1 MKLMRTLLWA
11 MVLIPALISAQP
23 SQQEARR
30 MAYAEAQRQGVDP
43 EALEARLQAR
53 GINTATL
60 TMTDIPR
67 IQPIVEEEIAKMKA
81 EQIASASAE
90 QAVKSGSLSGTEMA
104 ADGAAQSETSIQTT
118 TTELA
123 SESVDVVKTKVDS
136 KTPVEVKIDASQ
148 ANTMVFGKH
157 IFTNGS
163 LSLYEVSKDYIP
175 NDSYILGPGDVVTVS
190 IFGKSQADLQFTI
203 KPDGFIEPAN
213 LPKIYL
219 KGISLGQAREVVRRR
234 LQNFYQ
240 FDKGQFALTLT
251 TARTLTIQITGAVAQ
266 PGTYTLSA
274 YNTAFNALIAAGGP
288 SKLGTV
294 RNIQVINGGKVKE
307 LDVYEYL
314 FNPQKQSDYYLQNND
329 ILYVPFIG
337 DLVEIK
343 GSVKQ
348 VGVFEMKEKETFSE
362 LLNYTGGYLSDALRD
377 EIQLV
382 RKNKEGSFVKEYSGA
397 ELAKLTFEDGDK
409 VIVATQTSDKKDY
422 VEVNGWV
429 DYPGIYGI
437 RDYPTVKEVLL
448 KVGVREE
455 TRMDVAY
462 LTRTAADGTRS
473 LMQFRPEDQ
482 LALEDS
488 LALALL
494 PEDQITIFSIRDFID
509 KAAVAIEGAVRQPGT
524 FALDDNANVAYLI
537 DLAKGLKQD
546 AKLDL
551 AYLFRENPD
560 GTTEIET
567 LNLEEILNG
576 TSTFTLRDNDVLR
589 VLSEKAFIDASTV
602 SIVGAVR
609 NPVELTVDSSLTVSA
624 MVDLANGL
632 KRNAKRDLAYVFR
645 TYDDGSSELLSFHL
659 ENVLTGSES
668 FEVQNRDQIRILSSS
683 AFIDGSKLS
692 IVGSVRNP
700 LSIEVDSAV
709 TIKAFIDLANG
720 LTKDARTDLAYVFRT
735 FPDGSQEILPID
747 LTAELDG
754 SSQLKLTDKDQ
765 VRILSDRTYYDGAVL
780 SISGEVRSPMEM
792 PYDSAITLD
801 EVLNLAGG
809 LTFAGDSAR
818 IVVYSMD
825 FEGRNI
831 GKIKETKLDSRTAK
845 EYTFKPFDAIVVRKK
860 AGFEFQE
867 YVTIGG
873 EVAYPGRYAIREGEK
888 VGQLI
893 RKAGGLTKEAFPQA
907 ASFTRQGKGK
917 VFISIDRILRA
928 GNTYNNIE
936 LLPGDNLFIP
946 TKDMTVEIRLANTE
960 ASEYAAFADDYA
972 RPSVNVAYVAGKS
985 ARWYVKNMVG
995 GYGEN
1000 AKRTDVNV
1008 VYANGT
1014 VKDFKWYKPFYRYP
1028 KVKPGS
1034 MVVVGA
1040 KPVKEEKEKK
1050 DKQQSDF
1057 DWQEFS
1063 GNLMAQVTSLLT
1075 VVVLAT
1081 QLP

>member
-11 MVLIPALISAQP
+11 MVLVPALLSAQP
-23 SQQEARR
+23 TQQEARK

-43 EALEARLQAR
+43 AELEARLQAR
-53 GINTATL
+53 GINTATI

-67 IQPIVEEEIAKMKA
+67 VQPIVEEEIAKMKA
-81 EQIASASAE
+81 EQSASASAE
-90 QAVKSGSLSGTEMA
+90 QAVESGSLSGTEMA
-104 ADGAAQSETSIQTT
+104 ADGAEQKEESIQTT

-123 SESVDVVKTKVDS
+123 TEAVEVVKTKVDS

-337 DLVEIK
+337 DLVEVK

-348 VGVFEMKEKETFSE
+348 VGVFEMKEKETFSD
-362 LLNYTGGYLSDALRD
+362 LLDYTGGYLSDALRD

-409 VIVATQTSDKKDY
+409 VIIATQTSDKKDY

-437 RDYPTVKEVLL
+437 RDYPTVKEVLM

-462 LTRTAADGTRS
+462 LTRTNLDGTRS
-473 LMQFRPEDQ
+473 LIRFNPAAE
-482 LALEDS
+482 LEGADAPLS
-488 LALALL
+488 LQ
-494 PEDQITIFSIRDFID
+494 PEDQILLFNVRDFTD
-509 KAAVAIEGAVRQPGT
+509 KATVAIEGAVRQPGA
-524 FALDDNANVAYLI
+524 FALDENANVAYLI
-537 DLAKGLKQD
+537 DLAKGLKED

-567 LNLEEILNG
+567 LNLEDILSG
-576 TSTFTLRDNDVLR
+576 AAFFELRDNDVLR
-589 VLSEKAFIDASTV
+589 VLSEKAFVDASTV

-609 NPVELTVDSSLTVSA
+609 NPIELTVDSAVTVKA
-624 MVDLANGL
+624 LIDLANGL
-632 KRNAKRDLAYVFR
+632 K
-645 TYDDGSSELLSFHL
+645 
-659 ENVLTGSES
+659 
-668 FEVQNRDQIRILSSS
+668 
-683 AFIDGSKLS
+683 
-692 IVGSVRNP
+692 
-700 LSIEVDSAV
+700 
-709 TIKAFIDLANG
+709 
-720 LTKDARTDLAYVFRT
+720 KDARTDQAYIFRT
-735 FPDGSQEILPID
+735 YPDGSQEILTLD
-747 LTAELDG
+747 LAAEIAVEDPMPLM
-754 SSQLKLTDKDQ
+754 DKDQ
-765 VRILSDRTYYDGAVL
+765 VRILSERTYYDGAVL
-780 SISGEVRSPMEM
+780 SISGEVRNGLEM
-792 PYDSAITLD
+792 PYDSTITLD
-801 EVLNLAGG
+801 EVLTLAGG
-809 LTFAGDSAR
+809 LTFAGDSSKV
-818 IVVYSMD
+818 VVYRIAFNGKD
-825 FEGRNI
+825 I
-831 GKIKETKLDSRTAK
+831 GKVKELTLDSRMSGDF
-845 EYTFKPFDAIVVRKK
+845 TFEPFDAIVVRKK
-860 AGFEFQE
+860 PGFEFQE

-873 EVAYPGRYAIREGEK
+873 EVAYPGRYAIRDGEK
-888 VGQLI
+888 VGALI
-893 RKAGGLTKEAFPQA
+893 RKAGGLTKEAFPSA

-917 VFISIDRILRA
+917 VFISIDRILRV

-936 LLPGDNLFIP
+936 LLPGDQLFIP

-960 ASEYAAFADDYA
+960 AAQYAAFSDEYA
-972 RPSVNVAYVAGKS
+972 RPSVNVSYVAGKS

-995 GYGEN
+995 GFGDD

-1014 VKDFKWYKPFYRYP
+1014 VKDFKWYRPTYRYP
-1028 KVKPGS
+1028 KVKPGA

-1040 KPVKEEKEKK
+1040 KPVKEEKEKR
-1050 DKQQSDF
+1050 DRFNSDF

-1063 GNLMAQVTSLLT
+1063 GNLLSQISAVFT
-1075 VVVLAT
+1075 VVVLAN
-1081 QLP
+1081 QL

>member
-1 MKLMRTLLWA
+1 MRKLLWI
-11 MVLIPALISAQP
+11 LALVPMLAVAQP
-23 SQQEARR
+23 TQEEARR

-43 EALEARLQAR
+43 AELERRLQAR
-53 GINTATL
+53 GVNTATL
-60 TMTDIPR
+60 TMSDVPR

-81 EQIASASAE
+81 EQAASASTE
-90 QAVKSGSLSGTEMA
+90 QAVESGSLSGTEMA
-104 ADGAAQSETSIQTT
+104 ADGAEQKEESIQTT

-123 SESVDVVKTKVDS
+123 TEAVEVVKTKVDS

-240 FDKGQFALTLT
+240 FEKGQFALTLT

-288 SKLGTV
+288 TKLGTV

-314 FNPQKQSDYYLQNND
+314 FNPQKQSDYCLQNND

-348 VGVFEMKEKETFSE
+348 VGVFEMKNKETFPD
-362 LLNYTGGYLSDALRD
+362 LLEYAGGYLSDALED

-409 VIVATQTSDKKDY
+409 VLIATQTSDKKDY
-422 VEVNGWV
+422 VEINGWI

-437 RDYPTVKEVLL
+437 RDYPTIKQVLQ
-448 KVGVREE
+448 KVGIREE

-462 LTRTAADGTRS
+462 LTRTLVDGTRK
-473 LMQFRPEDQ
+473 LIQFSPEAQ

-488 LALALL
+488 LALVLL
-494 PEDQITIFSIRDFID
+494 PEDQITVFNIRDFVD
-509 KAAVAIEGAVRQPGT
+509 KATVAIEGAVRQPGT
-524 FALDDNANVAYLI
+524 FALDESANVAFLI

-567 LNLEEILNG
+567 LNLEDILSG
-576 TSTFTLRDNDVLR
+576 ASSFELRDKDVLR

-609 NPVELTVDSSLTVSA
+609 NPIELTVDSAVTVKA
-624 MVDLANGL
+624 LIDLANGL
-632 KRNAKRDLAYVFR
+632 K
-645 TYDDGSSELLSFHL
+645 
-659 ENVLTGSES
+659 
-668 FEVQNRDQIRILSSS
+668 
-683 AFIDGSKLS
+683 
-692 IVGSVRNP
+692 
-700 LSIEVDSAV
+700 
-709 TIKAFIDLANG
+709 
-720 LTKDARTDLAYVFRT
+720 KDARTDRAYIFRT
-735 FPDGSQEILPID
+735 YPDGSQEILTLD
-747 LTAELDG
+747 LAAEIAVEDPMPLM
-754 SSQLKLTDKDQ
+754 DKDQ
-765 VRILSDRTYYDGAVL
+765 VRILSERTYYDGAVL
-780 SISGEVRSPMEM
+780 SISGEVRNGLEM
-792 PYDSAITLD
+792 PYDSTITLD

-809 LTFAGDSAR
+809 LTFAGDSSQV
-818 IVVYSMD
+818 VVYRIA
-825 FEGRNI
+825 FEGRDI
-831 GKIKETKLDSRTAK
+831 GKVKEFTLDSRINGD
-845 EYTFKPFDAIVVRKK
+845 FLFQPFDAIVVRKK

-867 YVTIGG
+867 YVNIGG
-873 EVAYPGRYAIREGEK
+873 EVAFPGRYAIREGEK
-888 VGQLI
+888 VGDLI

-907 ASFTRQGKGK
+907 ATFNRQGKGK
-917 VFISIDRILRA
+917 VFISVDRILKL

-936 LLPGDNLFIP
+936 LLPGDDLFIP
-946 TKDMTVEIRLANTE
+946 SKDMTVEIRLANTE
-960 ASEYAAFADDYA
+960 AAEYASFANEYA
-972 RPSVNVAYVAGKS
+972 RPSVHVAYVAGKS

-995 GYGEN
+995 GFGDD

-1014 VKDFKWYKPFYRYP
+1014 VKDFKWYRPTYRYP

-1034 MVVVGA
+1034 IVVVGKKPA
-1040 KPVKEEKEKK
+1040 KKEKEKK
-1050 DKQQSDF
+1050 EKKQSDF

-1063 GNLMAQVTSLLT
+1063 GNFMAQVTSLLT

-1081 QLP
+1081 QLQ

>member
-11 MVLIPALISAQP
+11 VVLVPVLLSAQP
-23 SQQEARR
+23 TQEEARK
-30 MAYAEAQRQGVDP
+30 MARSEASRQGVDP
-43 EALEARLQAR
+43 DALEARLQAR

-67 IQPIVEEEIAKMKA
+67 VQPIVEEEIAKMKA
-81 EQIASASAE
+81 EQSASASAE
-90 QAVKSGSLSGTEMA
+90 QVVESGSLSGTEMA
-104 ADGAAQSETSIQTT
+104 ADGAEQQEESIQTT

-123 SESVDVVKTKVDS
+123 TEAVEVVKTKVDS

-203 KPDGFIEPAN
+203 KPDGFIEPAS

-219 KGISLGQAREVVRRR
+219 KGISLGKAREVVRRR

-337 DLVEIK
+337 DLVEVK

-348 VGVFEMKEKETFSE
+348 VGVFEMKEKETFSD
-362 LLNYTGGYLSDALRD
+362 LLDYTGGYLNDALRN

-409 VIVATQTSDKKDY
+409 VIIATQTSDKKDY

-437 RDYPTVKEVLL
+437 RDYPSIKQVLQ
-448 KVGVREE
+448 KVGIREE

-462 LTRTAADGTRS
+462 LTRTLVDGTRK
-473 LMQFRPEDQ
+473 LIQFSPKAQ

-488 LALALL
+488 LALVLL
-494 PEDQITIFSIRDFID
+494 PEDQITVFNIRDFID
-509 KAAVAIEGAVRQPGT
+509 KATVAIEGAVRQPGT
-524 FALDDNANVAYLI
+524 FALDESANVAFLI

-567 LNLEEILNG
+567 LNLEDILSG
-576 TSTFTLRDNDVLR
+576 TSSFELRDKDVLR
-589 VLSEKAFIDASTV
+589 VLSEKAFIDASFV

-609 NPVELTVDSSLTVSA
+609 NPVELTVDS
-624 MVDLANGL
+624 
-632 KRNAKRDLAYVFR
+632 
-645 TYDDGSSELLSFHL
+645 
-659 ENVLTGSES
+659 
-668 FEVQNRDQIRILSSS
+668 
-683 AFIDGSKLS
+683 
-692 IVGSVRNP
+692 
-700 LSIEVDSAV
+700 AV
-709 TIKAFIDLANG
+709 TVKALIDLASG
-720 LTKDARTDLAYVFRT
+720 LKKDARTDKAYIFRT
-735 FPDGSQEILPID
+735 YPDGSQEILTLD
-747 LTAELDG
+747 LEAEIAVENPM
-754 SSQLKLTDKDQ
+754 QLMDKDQ
-765 VRILSDRTYYDGAVL
+765 VRILSERTYYDGAVL
-780 SISGEVRSPMEM
+780 SISGEVRNGMEM
-792 PYDSAITLD
+792 PYDSTITLN

-809 LTFAGDSAR
+809 LTFAGDSSQVAVYR
-818 IVVYSMD
+818 IAFD
-825 FEGRNI
+825 GRDI
-831 GKIKETKLDSRTAK
+831 GKVKEFKLDSRING
-845 EYTFKPFDAIVVRKK
+845 EFLFQPFDAIVVRKK

-867 YVTIGG
+867 YVNIGG
-873 EVAYPGRYAIREGEK
+873 EVAFPGRYAIREGEK
-888 VGQLI
+888 VGDLI

-917 VFISIDRILRA
+917 VFLSINKILRI
-928 GNTYNNIE
+928 GNTYDNIE
-936 LLPGDNLFIP
+936 LMPGDELFIP

-960 ASEYAAFADDYA
+960 AAEYGAFADTYA

-995 GYGEN
+995 GFGDN

-1014 VKDFKWYKPFYRYP
+1014 VKDFKWYRPTYRYP
-1028 KVKPGS
+1028 KVKPGA

-1040 KPVKEEKEKK
+1040 KPVKEEKER
-1050 DKQQSDF
+1050 DRFNSDF
-1057 DWQEFS
+1057 DWEEFS
-1063 GNLMAQVTSLLT
+1063 GNLLSQISAVFT
-1075 VVVLAT
+1075 VVVLAN
-1081 QLP
+1081 QL

>member
-11 MVLIPALISAQP
+11 MVLIPALLSAQP
-23 SQQEARR
+23 SQEEARR
-30 MAYAEAQRQGVDP
+30 MARSEASRQGVDP
-43 EALEARLQAR
+43 DALEARLQAR

-60 TMTDIPR
+60 TMSDIPR
-67 IQPIVEEEIAKMKA
+67 VQPIVEEEIAKMKA
-81 EQIASASAE
+81 EESASASVE
-90 QAVKSGSLSGTEMA
+90 QAVESGSLSGTEMA
-104 ADGAAQSETSIQTT
+104 AEGAEQKEESIQTT

-123 SESVDVVKTKVDS
+123 TEAVEVVKTKVDS

-203 KPDGFIEPAN
+203 KPDGFIEPAS

-337 DLVEIK
+337 DLVEVK

-348 VGVFEMKEKETFSE
+348 VGVFEMKEKETFSD
-362 LLNYTGGYLSDALRD
+362 LLDYTGGYLNDALRD

-382 RKNKEGSFVKEYSGA
+382 RKNVEGSFVKEYSGA

-409 VIVATQTSDKKDY
+409 VIIATQTSDKKDY

-437 RDYPTVKEVLL
+437 RDYPSIKQVLQ
-448 KVGVREE
+448 KVGIREE

-462 LTRTAADGTRS
+462 LTRTLVDGTRK
-473 LMQFRPEDQ
+473 LIQFSPKAQ

-488 LALALL
+488 LALVLL
-494 PEDQITIFSIRDFID
+494 PEDQITVFNIRDFVD
-509 KAAVAIEGAVRQPGT
+509 KATVAIEGAVRQPGT
-524 FALDDNANVAYLI
+524 FALDESANVAFLI

-567 LNLEEILNG
+567 LNLEEILSG
-576 TSTFTLRDNDVLR
+576 ASSFELRDKDVLR

-609 NPVELTVDSSLTVSA
+609 NPVELTVDSAVTVKA
-624 MVDLANGL
+624 LIDLANGL
-632 KRNAKRDLAYVFR
+632 K
-645 TYDDGSSELLSFHL
+645 
-659 ENVLTGSES
+659 
-668 FEVQNRDQIRILSSS
+668 
-683 AFIDGSKLS
+683 
-692 IVGSVRNP
+692 
-700 LSIEVDSAV
+700 
-709 TIKAFIDLANG
+709 
-720 LTKDARTDLAYVFRT
+720 KDARTDKAYIFRT
-735 FPDGSQEILPID
+735 YPDGSQEILTLD
-747 LTAELDG
+747 LAAEIAVENPM
-754 SSQLKLTDKDQ
+754 QLMDKDQ
-765 VRILSDRTYYDGAVL
+765 VRILSERTYYDGAVL
-780 SISGEVRSPMEM
+780 SISGEVRNGMEM
-792 PYDSAITLD
+792 PYDSTITLD

-809 LTFAGDSAR
+809 LTFAGDSSQ
-818 IVVYSMD
+818 IVVYRIAFD
-825 FEGRNI
+825 GRDI
-831 GKIKETKLDSRTAK
+831 GKVKEFKLDSRING
-845 EYTFKPFDAIVVRKK
+845 EFLFQPFDAIVVRKK

-867 YVTIGG
+867 YVNIGG
-873 EVAYPGRYAIREGEK
+873 EVAFPGRYAIREGEN
-888 VGQLI
+888 VGDLI

-907 ASFTRQGKGK
+907 ANFTRQGKGK
-917 VFISIDRILRA
+917 VFISVDKILRI

-936 LLPGDNLFIP
+936 LMPGDELFIP
-946 TKDMTVEIRLANTE
+946 SKDMTVEIRLANTE
-960 ASEYAAFADDYA
+960 ASEYAAFATDYK
-972 RPSVNVAYVAGKS
+972 RESVNVAYVASKS

-995 GYGEN
+995 GFGDN

-1014 VKDFKWYKPFYRYP
+1014 VKDFKWYRPTYRYP
-1028 KVKPGS
+1028 KVKPGA

-1040 KPVKEEKEKK
+1040 KPVKEKEKQE
-1050 DKQQSDF
+1050 KQQSDF

-1063 GNLMAQVTSLLT
+1063 GNFMAQITSLLT

>member
-1 MKLMRTLLWA
+1 MRTLLWA
-11 MVLIPALISAQP
+11 LVLIPALLSAQP
-23 SQQEARR
+23 SQEEARKMAR
-30 MAYAEAQRQGVDP
+30 MEASRQGVDP
-43 EALEARLQAR
+43 DALEARLQAR

-60 TMTDIPR
+60 TMSDIPR

-81 EQIASASAE
+81 EQAASASAE
-90 QAVKSGSLSGTEMA
+90 QAVESGSLSGTEMA
-104 ADGAAQSETSIQTT
+104 ADGAEQKEESIQTT

-123 SESVDVVKTKVDS
+123 TEAVEVVKTKVDS

-190 IFGKSQADLQFTI
+190 IFGRSQADLQFTI

-329 ILYVPFIG
+329 ILYIPFIG
-337 DLVEIK
+337 DLVEVK

-348 VGVFEMKEKETFSE
+348 VGVFEMKEKETFSD
-362 LLNYTGGYLSDALRD
+362 LLDYTGGYLSDALRD

-409 VIVATQTSDKKDY
+409 VIIATQTSDKKDY

-437 RDYPTVKEVLL
+437 RDYPTVKEVLM

-462 LTRTAADGTRS
+462 LTRTNLDGTRS
-473 LMQFRPEDQ
+473 LIRFNPGAE
-482 LALEDS
+482 LEGADAP
-488 LALALL
+488 LPLQ
-494 PEDQITIFSIRDFID
+494 PEDQILLFNVRDFTD
-509 KAAVAIEGAVRQPGT
+509 KATVAIEGAVRQPGA
-524 FALDDNANVAYLI
+524 FALDENANVAYLI
-537 DLAKGLKQD
+537 DLAKGLKED

-567 LNLEEILNG
+567 LNLEDILSG
-576 TSTFTLRDNDVLR
+576 AAFFELRDNDVLR

-609 NPVELTVDSSLTVSA
+609 NPIELTVDSAVTVKA
-624 MVDLANGL
+624 LIDLANGL
-632 KRNAKRDLAYVFR
+632 K
-645 TYDDGSSELLSFHL
+645 
-659 ENVLTGSES
+659 
-668 FEVQNRDQIRILSSS
+668 
-683 AFIDGSKLS
+683 
-692 IVGSVRNP
+692 
-700 LSIEVDSAV
+700 
-709 TIKAFIDLANG
+709 
-720 LTKDARTDLAYVFRT
+720 KDARTDQAYIFRT
-735 FPDGSQEILPID
+735 YPDGSQEIL
-747 LTAELDG
+747 
-754 SSQLKLTDKDQ
+754 
-765 VRILSDRTYYDGAVL
+765 
-780 SISGEVRSPMEM
+780 
-792 PYDSAITLD
+792 TLD
-801 EVLNLAGG
+801 LA
-809 LTFAGDSAR
+809 AEIA
-818 IVVYSMD
+818 
-825 FEGRNI
+825 
-831 GKIKETKLDSRTAK
+831 
-845 EYTFKPFDAIVVRKK
+845 
-860 AGFEFQE
+860 
-867 YVTIGG
+867 
-873 EVAYPGRYAIREGEK
+873 
-888 VGQLI
+888 
-893 RKAGGLTKEAFPQA
+893 
-907 ASFTRQGKGK
+907 
-917 VFISIDRILRA
+917 
-928 GNTYNNIE
+928 
-936 LLPGDNLFIP
+936 
-946 TKDMTVEIRLANTE
+946 VEDPMP
-960 ASEYAAFADDYA
+960 AD
-972 RPSVNVAYVAGKS
+972 G
-985 ARWYVKNMVG
+985 
-995 GYGEN
+995 
-1000 AKRTDVNV
+1000 
-1008 VYANGT
+1008 
-1014 VKDFKWYKPFYRYP
+1014 
-1028 KVKPGS
+1028 
-1034 MVVVGA
+1034 
-1040 KPVKEEKEKK
+1040 
-1050 DKQQSDF
+1050 
-1057 DWQEFS
+1057 
-1063 GNLMAQVTSLLT
+1063 
-1075 VVVLAT
+1075 
-1081 QLP
+1081 

>member
-1 MKLMRTLLWA
+1 MRIMRTLLWA
-11 MVLIPALISAQP
+11 MVLVPALVSAQP
-23 SQQEARR
+23 SQQEARK

-43 EALEARLQAR
+43 AELEARLQAR

-67 IQPIVEEEIAKMKA
+67 VQPIVEEEIAKLKA
-81 EQIASASAE
+81 EQAASASAE
-90 QAVKSGSLSGTEMA
+90 QAVESGSLSGTEMA
-104 ADGAAQSETSIQTT
+104 ADGAEQKEESIQTT

-123 SESVDVVKTKVDS
+123 TEAVEVVKTKVDS

-337 DLVEIK
+337 DLVEVK

-348 VGVFEMKEKETFSE
+348 VGVFEMKEKETFSD
-362 LLNYTGGYLSDALRD
+362 LLDYTGGYLSDALRD

-409 VIVATQTSDKKDY
+409 VIIATQTSDKKDY

-437 RDYPTVKEVLL
+437 RDYPTVKEVLM

-462 LTRTAADGTRS
+462 LTRTNLDGTRS
-473 LMQFRPEDQ
+473 LIRFNPAAE
-482 LALEDS
+482 LEGADAP
-488 LALALL
+488 LPLQ
-494 PEDQITIFSIRDFID
+494 PEDQILLFNVRDFTD
-509 KAAVAIEGAVRQPGT
+509 KATVAIEGAVRQPGA
-524 FALDDNANVAYLI
+524 FALDENANVAYLI
-537 DLAKGLKQD
+537 DLAKGLKED

-567 LNLEEILNG
+567 LNLEDILSG
-576 TSTFTLRDNDVLR
+576 AAFFELRDNDVLR
-589 VLSEKAFIDASTV
+589 VLSEKAFVDASTV

-609 NPVELTVDSSLTVSA
+609 NPIELTVDSAVTVKA
-624 MVDLANGL
+624 LIDLANGL
-632 KRNAKRDLAYVFR
+632 K
-645 TYDDGSSELLSFHL
+645 
-659 ENVLTGSES
+659 
-668 FEVQNRDQIRILSSS
+668 
-683 AFIDGSKLS
+683 
-692 IVGSVRNP
+692 
-700 LSIEVDSAV
+700 
-709 TIKAFIDLANG
+709 
-720 LTKDARTDLAYVFRT
+720 KDARTDQAYIFRT
-735 FPDGSQEILPID
+735 YPDGSQEILTLD
-747 LTAELDG
+747 LAAEIAVEDPMPLM
-754 SSQLKLTDKDQ
+754 DKDQ
-765 VRILSDRTYYDGAVL
+765 VRILSERTYYDGAVL
-780 SISGEVRSPMEM
+780 SISGEVRNGLEM
-792 PYDSAITLD
+792 PYDSTITLD
-801 EVLNLAGG
+801 EVLTLAGG
-809 LTFAGDSAR
+809 LTFAGDSSKV
-818 IVVYSMD
+818 VVYRIAFNGKD
-825 FEGRNI
+825 I
-831 GKIKETKLDSRTAK
+831 GKVKEFTLDSRMSGDF
-845 EYTFKPFDAIVVRKK
+845 TFEPFDAIVVRKK
-860 AGFEFQE
+860 PGFEFQE

-888 VGQLI
+888 VGALI

-907 ASFTRQGKGK
+907 ASFSRQGKGK
-917 VFISIDRILRA
+917 VFISVDRILRI

-936 LLPGDNLFIP
+936 LLPGDELFIP

-960 ASEYAAFADDYA
+960 AREYGAFADTYA
-972 RPSVNVAYVAGKS
+972 RESVNVAYVAGKS

-995 GYGEN
+995 GFGDD

-1014 VKDFKWYKPFYRYP
+1014 VKDFKWYRPTYRYP
-1028 KVKPGS
+1028 KVKPGA

-1040 KPVKEEKEKK
+1040 KPVKEEK
-1050 DKQQSDF
+1050 DKRDRFNSDF

-1063 GNLMAQVTSLLT
+1063 GNLLSQISAVFT
-1075 VVVLAT
+1075 VVVLAN
-1081 QLP
+1081 QL

>member
-11 MVLIPALISAQP
+11 MVLIPALLSAQP
-23 SQQEARR
+23 SQEEARK

-43 EALEARLQAR
+43 AELEARLQAR

-67 IQPIVEEEIAKMKA
+67 VQPIVEEEIAKMKA
-81 EQIASASAE
+81 EQSASASAE
-90 QAVKSGSLSGTEMA
+90 QAVESGSLSGTEMA
-104 ADGAAQSETSIQTT
+104 ADGQAQIEASIQTT

-123 SESVDVVKTKVDS
+123 TEAVEVVKTKVDS

-337 DLVEIK
+337 DLVEVK

-362 LLNYTGGYLSDALRD
+362 LLEYTGGYLSDALRD

-409 VIVATQTSDKKDY
+409 VIIATQTSDKKDY

-437 RDYPTVKEVLL
+437 RDYPTVKEVLM

-462 LTRTAADGTRS
+462 LTRTNLDGTRS
-473 LMQFRPEDQ
+473 LIRFNPAVE
-482 LALEDS
+482 LEGADAP
-488 LALALL
+488 LPLQ
-494 PEDQITIFSIRDFID
+494 PEDQILLFNVRDFTD
-509 KAAVAIEGAVRQPGT
+509 KATVAIEGAVRQPGA
-524 FALDDNANVAYLI
+524 FALDENANVAYLI
-537 DLAKGLKQD
+537 DLAKGLKED

-567 LNLEEILNG
+567 LNLEDILSG
-576 TSTFTLRDNDVLR
+576 AAFFELRDNDVLR
-589 VLSEKAFIDASTV
+589 VLSEKAFVDASTV

-609 NPVELTVDSSLTVSA
+609 DPIELTVDS
-624 MVDLANGL
+624 
-632 KRNAKRDLAYVFR
+632 
-645 TYDDGSSELLSFHL
+645 
-659 ENVLTGSES
+659 
-668 FEVQNRDQIRILSSS
+668 
-683 AFIDGSKLS
+683 
-692 IVGSVRNP
+692 
-700 LSIEVDSAV
+700 AV
-709 TIKAFIDLANG
+709 TVKALIDLASG
-720 LTKDARTDLAYVFRT
+720 LKKDARTDQAYIFRT
-735 FPDGSQEILPID
+735 YPDGSQEILTLD
-747 LTAELDG
+747 LAAEIAVEDPMPLM
-754 SSQLKLTDKDQ
+754 DKDQ
-765 VRILSDRTYYDGAVL
+765 VRILSERTYYDGAVL
-780 SISGEVRSPMEM
+780 SISGEVRNGLEM
-792 PYDSAITLD
+792 PYDSTITLD
-801 EVLNLAGG
+801 EVLTLAGG
-809 LTFAGDSAR
+809 LTFAGDSSKV
-818 IVVYSMD
+818 VVYRIAFNGKD
-825 FEGRNI
+825 I
-831 GKIKETKLDSRTAK
+831 GKVKEFTLDSRMSGDF
-845 EYTFKPFDAIVVRKK
+845 TFEPFDAIVVRKK
-860 AGFEFQE
+860 PGFEFQE

-873 EVAYPGRYAIREGEK
+873 EVAYPGRYAIRDGEK
-888 VGQLI
+888 VGALI

-917 VFISIDRILRA
+917 VFISVDKILRI

-936 LLPGDNLFIP
+936 LLPGDELFIP

-960 ASEYAAFADDYA
+960 AREYGAFADTYA
-972 RPSVNVAYVAGKS
+972 RESVNVAYVAGKS

-995 GYGEN
+995 GFGDD

-1014 VKDFKWYKPFYRYP
+1014 VKDFKWYRPTYRYP
-1028 KVKPGS
+1028 KVKPGA

-1040 KPVKEEKEKK
+1040 KPVKEEKEKR
-1050 DKQQSDF
+1050 DRLNSDF

-1063 GNLMAQVTSLLT
+1063 GNLLSQISAVFT
-1075 VVVLAT
+1075 VVVLAN
-1081 QLP
+1081 QL

>member
-1 MKLMRTLLWA
+1 MKHPMRKLLWI
-11 MVLIPALISAQP
+11 LALVPMLAVAQP
-23 SQQEARR
+23 TQEEARR

-43 EALEARLQAR
+43 AELERRLQAR
-53 GINTATL
+53 GVNTATL
-60 TMTDIPR
+60 TMSDVPR

-81 EQIASASAE
+81 EQAASATTE
-90 QAVKSGSLSGTEMA
+90 QAVESGSLSGTEMA
-104 ADGAAQSETSIQTT
+104 ADGQAQSESSIQTT
-118 TTELA
+118 TTEPLA
-123 SESVDVVKTKVDS
+123 SESVEVVKTKVDS
-136 KTPVEVKIDASQ
+136 KTPVEVKIDGDQ
-148 ANTMVFGKH
+148 TNTMVFGKH

-163 LSLYEVSKDYIP
+163 LNLYEVSKDYIP

-240 FDKGQFALTLT
+240 FEKGQFALTLT

-288 SKLGTV
+288 TKLGTV
-294 RNIQVINGGKVKE
+294 RSVQVINGGRVKE

-348 VGVFEMKEKETFSE
+348 VGVFEMKEKETFKD
-362 LLNYTGGYLSDALRD
+362 LLDYAGGYLSDALED

-382 RKNKEGSFVKEYSGA
+382 RKNKEGSYVKEYSGDA
-397 ELAKLTFEDGDK
+397 LVKLTFEDGDK
-409 VIVATQTSDKKDY
+409 VIVATETSDKKDY

-429 DYPGIYGI
+429 NYPGIYGI
-437 RDYPTVKEVLL
+437 RDYPTVKEVLQ

-462 LTRTAADGTRS
+462 LTRTRLDGTRE
-473 LMQFRPEDQ
+473 LIKFNPAEE
-482 LALEDS
+482 LAADT
-488 LALALL
+488 ALALL
-494 PEDQITIFSIRDFID
+494 PEDQITIFNIRDFVD
-509 KAAVAIEGAVRQPGT
+509 KSTVAIEGAVRQPGT
-524 FALDDNANVAYLI
+524 FALDDNANVAFLI

-567 LNLEEILNG
+567 LNLEDILSG
-576 TSTFTLRDNDVLR
+576 ASSYELRDKDVLR

-609 NPVELTVDSSLTVSA
+609 NPVELTVDSAVTVKA
-624 MVDLANGL
+624 LIDLADGL
-632 KRNAKRDLAYVFR
+632 KKDARIDKAYIFR
-645 TYDDGSSELLSFHL
+645 TY
-659 ENVLTGSES
+659 
-668 FEVQNRDQIRILSSS
+668 
-683 AFIDGSKLS
+683 
-692 IVGSVRNP
+692 
-700 LSIEVDSAV
+700 
-709 TIKAFIDLANG
+709 
-720 LTKDARTDLAYVFRT
+720 
-735 FPDGSQEILPID
+735 PDGSQEILSLD
-747 LTAELDG
+747 LAAEIAVDNPTPLM
-754 SSQLKLTDKDQ
+754 DKDQ
-765 VRILSDRTYYDGAVL
+765 VRILSERTYYDGAVL
-780 SISGEVRSPMEM
+780 SISGEVRNGLEM
-792 PYDSAITLD
+792 PYDSTITLD

-809 LTFAGDSAR
+809 LTFAGDSSQV
-818 IVVYSMD
+818 VVYRIT
-825 FEGRNI
+825 FEGRDI
-831 GKIKETKLDSRTAK
+831 GKVKEFTLDSRINGD
-845 EYTFKPFDAIVVRKK
+845 FLFQPFDAIVVRKK

-867 YVTIGG
+867 YVNIGG
-873 EVAYPGRYAIREGEK
+873 EVAFPGRYAIREGEK
-888 VGQLI
+888 VGDLI

-907 ASFTRQGKGK
+907 ATFNRQGKGK
-917 VFISIDRILRA
+917 VFISVDRILKL

-936 LLPGDNLFIP
+936 LMPGDDLFIP
-946 TKDMTVEIRLANTE
+946 SKDMTVEIRLANTE
-960 ASEYAAFADDYA
+960 AADYASFADEYA
-972 RPSVNVAYVAGKS
+972 RPSVHVAYVAGKS

-995 GYGEN
+995 GFGDD

-1014 VKDFKWYKPFYRYP
+1014 VKDFKWYRPTYRYP

-1034 MVVVGA
+1034 MVVVGKKPA
-1040 KPVKEEKEKK
+1040 KKEKEKK
-1050 DKQQSDF
+1050 EKKQSDF

-1063 GNLMAQVTSLLT
+1063 GNFMAQVTSILT
-1075 VVVLAT
+1075 VVILAT
-1081 QLP
+1081 QL

>member
-1 MKLMRTLLWA
+1 
-11 MVLIPALISAQP
+11 
-23 SQQEARR
+23 
-30 MAYAEAQRQGVDP
+30 
-43 EALEARLQAR
+43 
-53 GINTATL
+53 
-60 TMTDIPR
+60 
-67 IQPIVEEEIAKMKA
+67 
-81 EQIASASAE
+81 
-90 QAVKSGSLSGTEMA
+90 MA
-104 ADGAAQSETSIQTT
+104 ADGAEQKEESIQTT

-123 SESVDVVKTKVDS
+123 TEAVEVVKTKVDS

-337 DLVEIK
+337 DLVEVK

-362 LLNYTGGYLSDALRD
+362 LLEYTGGYLSDALRD

-409 VIVATQTSDKKDY
+409 VIIATQTSDKKDY

-437 RDYPTVKEVLL
+437 RDYPTVKEVLM

-462 LTRTAADGTRS
+462 LTRTNLDGTRS
-473 LMQFRPEDQ
+473 LIRFNPAAE
-482 LALEDS
+482 LEGADAP
-488 LALALL
+488 LPLQ
-494 PEDQITIFSIRDFID
+494 PEDQILLFNVRDFTD
-509 KAAVAIEGAVRQPGT
+509 KATVAIEGAVRQPGA
-524 FALDDNANVAYLI
+524 FALDENANVAYLI
-537 DLAKGLKQD
+537 DLAKGLKED

-567 LNLEEILNG
+567 LNLEDILSG
-576 TSTFTLRDNDVLR
+576 AAFFELRDNDVLR
-589 VLSEKAFIDASTV
+589 VLSEKAFVDASTV

-609 NPVELTVDSSLTVSA
+609 NPIELTVDSAVTVKA
-624 MVDLANGL
+624 LIDLANGL
-632 KRNAKRDLAYVFR
+632 K
-645 TYDDGSSELLSFHL
+645 
-659 ENVLTGSES
+659 
-668 FEVQNRDQIRILSSS
+668 
-683 AFIDGSKLS
+683 
-692 IVGSVRNP
+692 
-700 LSIEVDSAV
+700 
-709 TIKAFIDLANG
+709 
-720 LTKDARTDLAYVFRT
+720 KDARTDQAYIFRT
-735 FPDGSQEILPID
+735 YPDGSQEILTLD
-747 LTAELDG
+747 LAAEIAVEDPMPLM
-754 SSQLKLTDKDQ
+754 DKDQ
-765 VRILSDRTYYDGAVL
+765 VRILSERTYYDGAVL
-780 SISGEVRSPMEM
+780 SISGEVRNGLEM
-792 PYDSAITLD
+792 PYDSTITLD
-801 EVLNLAGG
+801 EVLTLAGG
-809 LTFAGDSAR
+809 LTFAGDSSKV
-818 IVVYSMD
+818 VVYRIAFNGKD
-825 FEGRNI
+825 I
-831 GKIKETKLDSRTAK
+831 GKVKEFTLDSRMSGDF
-845 EYTFKPFDAIVVRKK
+845 TFEPFDAIVVRKK
-860 AGFEFQE
+860 PGFEFQE

-888 VGQLI
+888 VGALI

-907 ASFTRQGKGK
+907 ASFSRQGKGK
-917 VFISIDRILRA
+917 VFISVDRILRI

-936 LLPGDNLFIP
+936 LLPGDELFIP

-960 ASEYAAFADDYA
+960 AREYGAFADTYA
-972 RPSVNVAYVAGKS
+972 RESVNVAYVAGKS

-995 GYGEN
+995 GFDDD

-1014 VKDFKWYKPFYRYP
+1014 VKDFKWYRPTYRYP
-1028 KVKPGS
+1028 KVKPGA

-1040 KPVKEEKEKK
+1040 KPVKEEKDKQE
-1050 DKQQSDF
+1050 KQQSDF

-1063 GNLMAQVTSLLT
+1063 GNLLSQISAVFT
-1075 VVVLAT
+1075 VVVLAN
-1081 QLP
+1081 QL